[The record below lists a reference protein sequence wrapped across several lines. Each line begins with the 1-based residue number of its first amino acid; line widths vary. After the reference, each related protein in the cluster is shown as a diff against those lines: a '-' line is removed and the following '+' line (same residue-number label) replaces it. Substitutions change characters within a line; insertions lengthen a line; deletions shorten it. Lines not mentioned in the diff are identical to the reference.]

1 MPPTFFH
8 LKGLFSNPQDNSSLS
23 KIWFTWILS
32 EQTRIASKI
41 SQSFLQFYYIITD
54 N

>member
-32 EQTRIASKI
+32 EQI